1 MKEKDQIGLGELFLT
16 FLKISSFTFGGGYT
30 IIPVIKNEFSEKR
43 NLISED
49 DMLQIVA
56 ISQSGPGALA
66 INGAI
71 LTGYRIKGLAGA
83 LIAALAS
90 ALPSIVIITI
100 ISFFYKEFSENTY
113 VQAALTGMSG
123 VISAI
128 LLVTTY
134 DLFKNA
140 IKNNWV
146 FSLLLMVFAFI
157 GSFFWHL
164 NSALIIV
171 ILALSGLIVFTF
183 IIKEEDDDL
192 N

>member
-140 IKNNWV
+140 IRNNWV

>member
-1 MKEKDQIGLGELFLT
+1 MKEKDNISLWELFIT

-43 NLISED
+43 NLIDED

-71 LTGYRIKGLAGA
+71 LTGYRIRGLMGA

-90 ALPSIVIITI
+90 AIPSIVIITI

-128 LLVTTY
+128 LLITTY

-140 IKNNWV
+140 IKDNKI
-146 FSLLLMVFAFI
+146 FALGLMVFAFL
-157 GSFFWHL
+157 GSFYFHL
-164 NSALIIV
+164 NSALIIL
-171 ILALSGLIVFTF
+171 ILALSGLVVFTF
-183 IIKEEDDDL
+183 IIKEDDHDT